1 MRMRFLK
8 RLPFLRGK
16 KEEEVAEV
24 EKPEVKVEREF
35 PGISEA
41 ELRKHM
47 DKHVAIVD
55 GRIVASAGTAKGV
68 LVIAKQKHSGKEIAL
83 RYVGSERLLI
93 KCRCF
98 GES

>member
-8 RLPFLRGK
+8 RLPFLRR

-41 ELRKHM
+41 ELRRHM
-47 DKHVAIVD
+47 DEHIAIV
-55 GRIVASAGTAKGV
+55 GGKIVASAGTARRA
-68 LVIAKQKHSGKEIAL
+68 LAAAKRKHSGEDVEL
-83 RYVGSERLLI
+83 RYVASKRLLL
-93 KCRCF
+93 KCKCL
-98 GES
+98 EEK